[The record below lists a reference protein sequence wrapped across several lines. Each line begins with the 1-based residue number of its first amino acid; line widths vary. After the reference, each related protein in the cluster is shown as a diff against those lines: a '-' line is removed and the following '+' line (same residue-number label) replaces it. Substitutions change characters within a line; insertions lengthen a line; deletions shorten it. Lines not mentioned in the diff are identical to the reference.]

1 MDDEKDNKDAAET
14 ERCAAADWAELTHE
28 CLINIF
34 SRLSLQDRWRGAIR
48 VCKGW
53 HEVCKDPC
61 LNSLLD
67 LECHFDSTPE
77 LPRFWIPE
85 FERKIDNMLES
96 VVVWSAGSLTEIRVR
111 HCSDRSL
118 SLVAQRCPNL
128 EVLSIKSSPHVTDAI
143 MAEIASG
150 CPKIK
155 ELNISYCYEISHKTL
170 AIIGSHCPN
179 IYMLKRNLMNWLDPS
194 QHVGIVPNDYLNAC
208 PQDGDS
214 EAAAISKF
222 MPHLLHLEL
231 RFSKLTAKG
240 LTLISEACENLEYLD
255 LSGCANVT
263 SRDIATASSNLK
275 KLKTI
280 KKPNF
285 YIPRSV
291 FHTERYG
298 HWRLY
303 DQRFQTDVFRI

>member
-1 MDDEKDNKDAAET
+1 M
-14 ERCAAADWAELTHE
+14 LYV
-28 CLINIF
+28 F
-34 SRLSLQDRWRGAIR
+34 S
-48 VCKGW
+48 
-53 HEVCKDPC
+53 
-61 LNSLLD
+61 
-67 LECHFDSTPE
+67 F
-77 LPRFWIPE
+77 
-85 FERKIDNMLES
+85 
-96 VVVWSAGSLTEIRVR
+96 
-111 HCSDRSL
+111 
-118 SLVAQRCPNL
+118 RCPNL
-128 EVLSIKSSPHVTDAI
+128 QVLSIKSSPHVTDAI

-155 ELNISYCYEISHKTL
+155 ELDVSYCYEISHKSL

-179 IYMLKRNLMNWLDPS
+179 IHMLKRNLMNWLDPS
-194 QHVGIVPNDYLNAC
+194 QHIGIVPNEYLNAC

-231 RFSKLTAKG
+231 RFSKLTARG
-240 LTLISEACENLEYLD
+240 LTLISEGCEDLEYVD

-263 SRDIATASSNLK
+263 SRDIAYTSSNLR

-291 FHTERYG
+291 FHTERYD

-303 DQRFQTDVFRI
+303 DERFQTDVFRI